1 MYYSPVASPIFK
13 SKERQKSCEHLA
25 RADLVKIEK
34 TRSPGDHVMLSAA
47 NCQGLFLLAV
57 KALEEGYTIPRAI
70 IPKAWLDTHPRVYLL
85 FSSTDF
91 NPEFIK
97 TIQPELLRCTS
108 LLITRT
114 FEREGFEVIQGGPTR
129 FERADVI

>member
-1 MYYSPVASPIFK
+1 VYYLPVASPIFK
-13 SKERQKSCEHLA
+13 TKEGPKSPLTLA
-25 RADLVKIEK
+25 KADLMKIEK
-34 TRSPGDHVMLSAA
+34 ARSPGDHVMLSAA
-47 NCQGLFLLAV
+47 NCQGLFLLAIN
-57 KALEEGYTIPRAI
+57 ALEEGYDIPKTI
-70 IPKAWLDTHPRVYLL
+70 IPKAWLSTHPRIYLI
-85 FSSTDF
+85 FTSTDF

-97 TIQPELLRCTS
+97 TIQPELLGCTS